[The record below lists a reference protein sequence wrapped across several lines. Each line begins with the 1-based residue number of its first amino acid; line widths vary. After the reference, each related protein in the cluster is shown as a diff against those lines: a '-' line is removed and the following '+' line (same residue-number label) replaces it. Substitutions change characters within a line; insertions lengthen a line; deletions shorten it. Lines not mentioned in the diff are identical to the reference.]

1 MDYISREILNAQ
13 FESKLSSGQK
23 IHIPAEKTVS
33 MANTV
38 FGPAGNVRQDEASF
52 RLMERANAISRQGN
66 ITLTGKY
73 RSGFDFEF
81 DGQSVNELVRA
92 GKFVS
97 NTMPQDWQKLWDAMR
112 LDLTIKKEAKQTI
125 RQYIYNVVSMPNAT
139 RIINPQEMYPYAFE
153 FKSNN
158 GEGQSVPLGEAMLG
172 ATDTM
177 TFEIF
182 ATGFKYTLLASLFD
196 RSLDFTRMNEGV
208 AEAYALKRD
217 DDAIS
222 PILNYN
228 YGATSGD
235 KHTAAYADAGMKRQ
249 ELLYNTLLDA
259 IDDLGKRVD
268 PLTKQKIVPDGLILL
283 ASTHDANH
291 IRRVM
296 GGLPSVNERIYGS
309 IPEISRIVAY
319 DAEYT
324 KFTNKLLTYTGVTP
338 GTIYLIKPNRY
349 MMIPVKKE
357 LTMETDLTPDVLT
370 LSQQERS
377 WYYSETIYNAIGI
390 ANFIQKVTLPTW

>member
-1 MDYISREILNAQ
+1 MDYISREVLNAQ

-33 MANTV
+33 MASTM
-38 FGPAGNVRQDEASF
+38 FGPASNVRQDEATF
-52 RLMERANAISRQGN
+52 RLMENAKHISRQGN

-73 RSGFDFEF
+73 RSGFDFDF
-81 DGQSVNELVRA
+81 NGQSVNELVRA

-112 LDLTIKKEAKQTI
+112 LDLTIKKEAKQTV
-125 RQYIYNVVSMPNAT
+125 RQYVYNVVSMPNAT

-153 FKSNN
+153 FKLNN
-158 GEGQSVPLGEAMLG
+158 GEGQAVPLGEAMLG
-172 ATDTM
+172 ATDTIK
-177 TFEIF
+177 FEIF
-182 ATGFKYTLLASLFD
+182 ATGFKYTVLASLFD
-196 RSLDFTRMNEGV
+196 RSLDFNRMNEGV

-217 DDAIS
+217 DDAMS
-222 PILNYN
+222 PILDYN
-228 YGATSGD
+228 YGATSGA
-235 KHTAAYADAGMKRQ
+235 KHTGPHVDASMKRQ

-259 IDDLGKRVD
+259 IDELGLRSD
-268 PLTKQKIVPDGLILL
+268 PLTKQKIIPNGLILL

-319 DAEYT
+319 DTEYT
-324 KFTNKLLTYTGVTP
+324 TFSNKVIEYKGVTP
-338 GTIYLIKPNRY
+338 GTAYLIKPNRY

-357 LTMETDLTPDVLT
+357 LTMEADLTPDVLT
-370 LSQQERS
+370 LAQQERS
-377 WYYSETIYNAIGI
+377 WYYSEAIYNAIGI
-390 ANFIQKVTLPTW
+390 ANFVQKITLPTW